1 MVQTLG
7 LSQRDTWRGGYGDCL
22 RSVPRPLVT
31 VAPMN
36 LGCRGTT
43 MYLEQLHYLARA
55 NMQSGLLTKCQTI
68 SNDRLALL

>member
-7 LSQRDTWRGGYGDCL
+7 LSQRDTWHGGYGDDLCL
-22 RSVPRPLVT
+22 VSRPLVT
-31 VAPMN
+31 VAPMM
-36 LGCRGTT
+36 LECSGSR
-43 MYLEQLHYLARA
+43 MYLKLLHYLARA